1 MFEILRKQFETLV
14 ELNDEEFELIKSH
27 FTEKVYAKNDFIFK
41 EGDYVENCF
50 FVTTGILKQV
60 FVNDNGKEFIFSIVT
75 DNRWETDFVAFFT
88 NIKTKM
94 YLRCVEKTHLFC
106 LSIDNYHKMCKEI
119 PKMQIFFQQK
129 STLGFITTQQRLLSF
144 LTMNIQERYE
154 IVLKNQFD
162 LCNRISK
169 TLLASYLGVS
179 RETLS
184 RLHPKK

>member
-1 MFEILRKQFETLV
+1 MPSRAQRGNLPPPILETAMPAVNIRQLSTAAADFEAEFARLRHWSAATDDAIEQRVAQIVADVRARGDAAVLDCTARLDGLHAPSVAALELSRDELQRAFE
-14 ELNDEEFELIKSH
+14 
-27 FTEKVYAKNDFIFK
+27 
-41 EGDYVENCF
+41 
-50 FVTTGILKQV
+50 
-60 FVNDNGKEFIFSIVT
+60 
-75 DNRWETDFVAFFT
+75 
-88 NIKTKM
+88 
-94 YLRCVEKTHLFC
+94 
-106 LSIDNYHKMCKEI
+106 